1 VLCIPRK
8 STPEQVN
15 SVRVTPTRTGICGLL
30 VEDFVQTLH
39 VVAEDVIFNT
49 PDLYSLNFLLSYYS

>member
-1 VLCIPRK
+1 
-8 STPEQVN
+8 
-15 SVRVTPTRTGICGLL
+15 VTPTRTGICGLL